1 MNVIKEIDRINKA
14 ELANGSVNT
23 PASWHVKYAESAWVY
38 AGNLPVQ
45 LSEGDILAVMSQ
57 WGEVED
63 INLVRDDKDTGKSRG
78 FCFLKYEDARSCILA
93 VDNFNGTKILGRSI
107 RVDHVENYRLPKHL
121 RKEEE
126 EEEGDEKNTTEQ
138 GPSESENSLR
148 NGTGHAYT
156 GKELENS
163 FDINS
168 GQDLFA
174 PSSPAVADTNIENEG
189 IDMTISKTDRKEA
202 RQKRKEIRSKDRRE
216 KEARKED
223 REERRREKRAKRLVH
238 EKKRTKHNRDKARR

>member
-1 MNVIKEIDRINKA
+1 MNVIKEIERINKA

-38 AGNLPVQ
+38 AGNLPVK

-78 FCFLKYEDARSCILA
+78 FCFLKYEDARSCVLA

-121 RKEEE
+121 REED
-126 EEEGDEKNTTEQ
+126 EGDEKNTTQQ
-138 GPSESENSLR
+138 GPSESENSIQ
-148 NGTGHAYT
+148 NGNGHAYA
-156 GKELENS
+156 GKELANS

-174 PSSPAVADTNIENEG
+174 APSPAVTDTNIENEG
-189 IDMTISKTDRKEA
+189 IDMIITKKERKEA
-202 RQKRKEIRSKDRRE
+202 RQKRKEIRDKERRE
-216 KEARKED
+216 KEARKEE
-223 REERRREKRAKRLVH
+223 REERRREKRGKRLAH
-238 EKKRTKHNRDKARR
+238 EKKRSRHNRDKAQR